1 MASQQDATEYVNKV
15 IVISKRH
22 ITMQNQL
29 LKFFVQSLLVV
40 IPQVR

>member
-15 IVISKRH
+15 IVISI